1 MRSPL
6 AGHFIPGRKG
16 PLFLVRRGPP
26 EDRGCVLVVPPFAE
40 EMNKTRR
47 MITLLAVR
55 LADSGFSTIVPDLY
69 GTGDSGGD
77 FADAD
82 WSTWRDD
89 LIRIARWGES
99 TNSQVTALLAV
110 RLGCALA
117 CDAELLAALPRL
129 QRTVFWQPALDGSRY
144 LAQFLRLRTAASM
157 ANGIRESA
165 ADLRQSLA
173 DVGHLD
179 ISGYRLSAQM
189 VADLEAVKPPDVLPA
204 RLGPVTC
211 FELAREES
219 QPPTVATSRLVE
231 SSRAAG
237 VSAVAHAMA
246 GEPFWSTTEIVTHE
260 ALLAQTLVTVAGGS
274 LAVESP
280 AGGGQ

>member
-16 PLFLVRRGPP
+16 HLFLVRRSPSV
-26 EDRGCVLVVPPFAE
+26 DRGCVLVVPPFAE

-55 LADSGFSTIVPDLY
+55 LADRGLSTIVPDLY

-99 TNSQVTALLAV
+99 TNSPVTALLAV

-117 CDAELLAALPRL
+117 CDTGLLDALPRL

-157 ANGIRESA
+157 ANGIKESA

-179 ISGYRLSAQM
+179 IAGYRLSAQM
-189 VADLEAVKPPDVLPA
+189 AAELEAVKPPDILAA

-211 FELAREES
+211 FELAREDS
-219 QPPTVATSRLVE
+219 QPPSAATARLVE

-237 VSAVAHAMA
+237 ISVEAHAMA

-260 ALLAQTLVTVAGGS
+260 GLLEQTLLAVTDG
-274 LAVESP
+274 SP
-280 AGGGQ
+280 ALNGPAGAVP